1 MSQHRFT
8 VIGLGLFGT
17 EIAKTLSERGAEVMG
32 IDCKEEK
39 IKNIQDQI
47 AYAVKLDATDIR
59 ALQSQRVQ
67 ESDAVVVAIGEDF
80 ESLLL
85 CTMQLLE
92 MKVKRII
99 VRARGPLQKRMLK
112 KLGVDEILF
121 PEVEVGT
128 VIAEQLI
135 HPSIGSFLQLPDEY
149 EIAEVKTPPRI
160 ANRTLEDIGL
170 REKYRLNIITVE
182 REVEIQNDGETL
194 KEKHILGI
202 PRSTMIL
209 YETDTIIVFGRTK
222 DIKKFI
228 EINQAH

>member
-1 MSQHRFT
+1 
-8 VIGLGLFGT
+8 
-17 EIAKTLSERGAEVMG
+17 
-32 IDCKEEK
+32 
-39 IKNIQDQI
+39 
-47 AYAVKLDATDIR
+47 
-59 ALQSQRVQ
+59 
-67 ESDAVVVAIGEDF
+67 
-80 ESLLL
+80 
-85 CTMQLLE
+85 
-92 MKVKRII
+92 
-99 VRARGPLQKRMLK
+99 MLK
-112 KLGVDEILF
+112 KLGVQEILF

-128 VIAEQLI
+128 VVAEQLI

-160 ANRTLEDIGL
+160 ANRTLEDIRL

-182 REVEIQNDGETL
+182 REVEVQSDGQTS

-228 EINQAH
+228 EINQAQ

>member
-1 MSQHRFT
+1 MRKCIDLANQPGFQNIHSPEMQQAIDRGLSQAQDR
-8 VIGLGLFGT
+8 GLKGFSGT
-17 EIAKTLSERGAEVMG
+17 RVVDWGYDPEEV
-32 IDCKEEK
+32 
-39 IKNIQDQI
+39 
-47 AYAVKLDATDIR
+47 
-59 ALQSQRVQ
+59 
-67 ESDAVVVAIGEDF
+67 
-80 ESLLL
+80 
-85 CTMQLLE
+85 
-92 MKVKRII
+92 
-99 VRARGPLQKRMLK
+99 
-112 KLGVDEILF
+112 
-121 PEVEVGT
+121 
-128 VIAEQLI
+128 
-135 HPSIGSFLQLPDEY
+135 
-149 EIAEVKTPPRI
+149 VKTPPRI